1 MISEN
6 ATAEKAYFRR
16 GEARMRLNDHEPARE
31 DYTKCVELD
40 PENAAAKKRMAAC
53 ANHIRAQRAK
63 EKKTFANMFDR
74 FAKEDT
80 EKEERA
86 K

>member
-1 MISEN
+1 M
-6 ATAEKAYFRR
+6 
-16 GEARMRLNDHEPARE
+16 
-31 DYTKCVELD
+31 ELD
-40 PENAAAKKRMAAC
+40 PENAAAKKRMSAC
-53 ANHIRAQRAK
+53 AQLIRAQRAK

-74 FAKEDT
+74 FAKEDQ